1 MVGMKTPRVTM
12 RCYVEDLG
20 LALPGIDDELLADHP
35 IIKELGQ
42 RAPTAP
48 AGLKRILSIAS
59 PLVYRLRRGRHRG
72 AVWPDDE
79 HALFWLLAH
88 GVRKEGSHDDPYERF
103 GRLHRAGRLLPT
115 DDDAARISLE
125 CASRLLREMQ
135 REIPA
140 LVAAARSRPGVALAA
155 EVARDVPIRLLWV
168 PGAGVAEL
176 WVAVGTV
183 SASGVDTSSRVRD
196 MVFALVER
204 AAGPGEWEATVQWP
218 QGALAWFEVAR
229 YGLLVA

>member
-1 MVGMKTPRVTM
+1 MVGMKSPRITM

-20 LALPGIDDELLADHP
+20 LALPGIEDELLADHP
-35 IIKELGQ
+35 IIRELAQ
-42 RAPTAP
+42 RAASAP

-72 AVWPDDE
+72 AVWPDGE
-79 HALFWLLAH
+79 RAVLWLLAH
-88 GVRKEGSHDDPYERF
+88 GVRREGSRDDPYERF
-103 GRLHRAGRLLPT
+103 ARLHRAGRLLPT

-125 CASRLLREMQ
+125 CASRLFREMQ
-135 REIPA
+135 REIPE
-140 LVAAARSRPGVALAA
+140 LVAAARARPGGALAA
-155 EVARDVPIRLLWV
+155 EVAHDVPIRLLWV
-168 PGAGVAEL
+168 PGVGVTEL

-183 SASGVDTSSRVRD
+183 SASGAGTSSRLRD

-218 QGALAWFEVAR
+218 QGAMAWFEIAR
-229 YGLLVA
+229 YGLLVT

>member
-35 IIKELGQ
+35 IIKELVQ

-72 AVWPDDE
+72 AVWPDE
-79 HALFWLLAH
+79 ELALFWLLAH
-88 GVRKEGSHDDPYERF
+88 GVRKESSHDDPYDRF

-115 DDDAARISLE
+115 DDDAARISLG

-135 REIPA
+135 REIPE

-155 EVARDVPIRLLWV
+155 EVAHYVPIRLCWV
-168 PGAGVAEL
+168 PGVGVAEL

-183 SASGVDTSSRVRD
+183 SASGVGTSSRVRD

-218 QGALAWFEVAR
+218 EGALAWFEIAR
-229 YGLLVA
+229 YGLLVI